1 MITAAEVGGVDQ
13 SGAGG
18 IELRD
23 KGVAATTTAERWL
36 EGAQGRREIGGTGG
50 PADVGVPG
58 SIHGNGDTIVI
69 STAAQVGGVDQSG
82 AGGIELRDEGVTDI
96 AEAPATS
103 RLEGPRGRRE
113 LGRVGRANHVGV
125 AGGVHGDAPTE
136 VIPTGAKV
144 GGVEEHRVNVQ

>member
-58 SIHGNGDTIVI
+58 SIHGNGDT
-69 STAAQVGGVDQSG
+69 
-82 AGGIELRDEGVTDI
+82 
-96 AEAPATS
+96 
-103 RLEGPRGRRE
+103 
-113 LGRVGRANHVGV
+113 
-125 AGGVHGDAPTE
+125 E

-144 GGVEEHRVNVQ
+144 GGVEEHRVNDQRPARVIRGDLESNLDRDQIPFNVIR